1 MPNEEKLMSQ
11 IPPLNSLRVF
21 ECVAEHGNFTK
32 AGDEL
37 HITQSAISRQ
47 ISNLESFYQVKLFN
61 RERVG
66 VKLTPQGKA
75 LFEEVTKALDL
86 IRASSE
92 KILRPTAG
100 QSIKIRTYTTFIAK
114 WLIQRIPQFQEQHPH
129 IEILLSGGLQP
140 EDFEEE
146 TDYSIQFG
154 SANET
159 WSGNTNWF
167 LFNDEIDA
175 VCSPQLLEQIP
186 LNSISDLSQHKLLHS
201 KYRKDDW
208 SDWIKQF
215 NRTDLVGQ
223 CKEMVFSSSLLNYQA
238 AVDGLGVAIGQ
249 IHLLQN
255 ELSKGLLVTPFNKAV
270 KREFGYY
277 LVKHS
282 KRTDANFKLFK
293 EWLFNEIKQMQRQ

>member
-1 MPNEEKLMSQ
+1 MPYEEKLMSQ

-21 ECVAEHGNFTK
+21 ECVAQHGNFTK

-186 LNSISDLSQHKLLHS
+186 LDSISDLSQHKLLHS

-249 IHLLQN
+249 IHLLQS
-255 ELSKGLLVTPFNKAV
+255 ELNKGLLVRPFNKAV

>member
-1 MPNEEKLMSQ
+1 MSL

-21 ECVAEHGNFTK
+21 ECVALHGNFTK

-37 HITQSAISRQ
+37 HISQSAISRQ

-75 LFEEVTKALDL
+75 LFEEVTKALNL

-92 KILRPTAG
+92 KILHPTAG

-114 WLIQRIPQFQEQHPH
+114 WLIQRIPKFQEQHPH

-154 SANET
+154 SPQET

-167 LFNDEIDA
+167 LFHDEIDA

-208 SDWIKQF
+208 QDWIKQF
-215 NRTDLVGQ
+215 NRTDLIGQ

-238 AVDGLGVAIGQ
+238 AIDGLGIAIGQ

-270 KREFGYY
+270 KRELGYY

-282 KRTDANFKLFK
+282 KRTDDNFKLFK
-293 EWLFNEIKQMQRQ
+293 EWLFNEIKQMQRP

>member
-1 MPNEEKLMSQ
+1 
-11 IPPLNSLRVF
+11 
-21 ECVAEHGNFTK
+21 VAQHGNFTK

-37 HITQSAISRQ
+37 HISQSAISRQ

-92 KILRPTAG
+92 KILHPTAG

-154 SANET
+154 SSHET

-167 LFNDEIDA
+167 LFHDEIDA

-208 SDWIKQF
+208 QDWIKQF
-215 NRTDLVGQ
+215 NRTDLIGQ

-238 AVDGLGVAIGQ
+238 AIDGLGVAIGQ
-249 IHLLQN
+249 IHLLHN
-255 ELSKGLLVTPFNKAV
+255 EIKKGLLVTPFNKAV
-270 KREFGYY
+270 KRELGYY

-282 KRTDANFKLFK
+282 KRTDDNFKLFK
-293 EWLFNEIKQMQRQ
+293 EWLFNEIKQMQRS

>member
-1 MPNEEKLMSQ
+1 MSHT
-11 IPPLNSLRVF
+11 PPLNSLRVF
-21 ECVAEHGNFTK
+21 ECVAQHGNFTK

-37 HITQSAISRQ
+37 HISQSAISRQ

-92 KILRPTAG
+92 KILHPTAG

-154 SANET
+154 SSHET

-167 LFNDEIDA
+167 LFHDEIDA

-208 SDWIKQF
+208 QDWIKQF
-215 NRTDLVGQ
+215 NRTDLIGQ

-238 AVDGLGVAIGQ
+238 AIDGLGVAIGQ
-249 IHLLQN
+249 IHLLHN
-255 ELSKGLLVTPFNKAV
+255 EIKKGLLVTPFNKAV
-270 KREFGYY
+270 KRELGYY

-282 KRTDANFKLFK
+282 KRTDDNFKLFK
-293 EWLFNEIKQMQRQ
+293 EWLFNEIKQMQRP

>member
-1 MPNEEKLMSQ
+1 MSNEEKLMSQ

-21 ECVAEHGNFTK
+21 ECVAQHGNFTK

-100 QSIKIRTYTTFIAK
+100 QNIKIRTYTTFIAK

-215 NRTDLVGQ
+215 NRTDLIGQ

-255 ELSKGLLVTPFNKAV
+255 ELNKGLLVTPFNKAV

>member
-1 MPNEEKLMSQ
+1 MSL

-21 ECVAEHGNFTK
+21 ECVALHGNFTK

-37 HITQSAISRQ
+37 HISQSAISRQ

-75 LFEEVTKALDL
+75 LFEEVTKALNL

-92 KILRPTAG
+92 KILHPTAG

-154 SANET
+154 SPQET

-167 LFNDEIDA
+167 LFHDEIDA

-208 SDWIKQF
+208 QDWIKQF
-215 NRTDLVGQ
+215 NRTDLIGQ

-238 AVDGLGVAIGQ
+238 AIDGLGIAIGQ

-270 KREFGYY
+270 KRELGYY

-282 KRTDANFKLFK
+282 KRTDDNFKLFK
-293 EWLFNEIKQMQRQ
+293 EWLFNEIKQMQRP

>member
-1 MPNEEKLMSQ
+1 MSH

-21 ECVAEHGNFTK
+21 ECVAQHGNFTK

-37 HITQSAISRQ
+37 HISQSAISRQ

-92 KILRPTAG
+92 KILHPTAG

-154 SANET
+154 SSHET

-167 LFNDEIDA
+167 LFHDEIDA

-208 SDWIKQF
+208 QDWIKQF
-215 NRTDLVGQ
+215 NRTDLIGQ

-238 AVDGLGVAIGQ
+238 AIDGLGVAIGQ
-249 IHLLQN
+249 IHLLHN
-255 ELSKGLLVTPFNKAV
+255 EIKKGLLVTPFNKAV
-270 KREFGYY
+270 KRELGYY

-282 KRTDANFKLFK
+282 KRTDDNFKLFK
-293 EWLFNEIKQMQRQ
+293 EWLFNEIKQMQRS

>member
-1 MPNEEKLMSQ
+1 MSQ

>member
-1 MPNEEKLMSQ
+1 MSQ

-21 ECVAEHGNFTK
+21 ECVAQHGNFTK

-100 QSIKIRTYTTFIAK
+100 QNIKIRTYTTFIAK

-215 NRTDLVGQ
+215 NRTDLIGQ

-255 ELSKGLLVTPFNKAV
+255 ELNKGLLVTPFNKAV

>member
-1 MPNEEKLMSQ
+1 MSL

-21 ECVAEHGNFTK
+21 ECVALHGNFTK

-37 HITQSAISRQ
+37 HISQSAISRQ

-92 KILRPTAG
+92 KILHPTAG

-154 SANET
+154 SPQET

-167 LFNDEIDA
+167 LFHDEIDA

-208 SDWIKQF
+208 QDWIKQF
-215 NRTDLVGQ
+215 NRTDLIGQ

-238 AVDGLGVAIGQ
+238 AIDGLGIAIGQ

-270 KREFGYY
+270 KRELGYY

-282 KRTDANFKLFK
+282 KRTDDNFKLFK
-293 EWLFNEIKQMQRQ
+293 EWLFNEIKQMQRP

>member
-1 MPNEEKLMSQ
+1 MSNEEKLMSQ

-21 ECVAEHGNFTK
+21 ECVAQHGNFTK

-47 ISNLESFYQVKLFN
+47 ISNLESYYQVKLFN

-100 QSIKIRTYTTFIAK
+100 QNIKIRTYTTFIAK

-159 WSGNTNWF
+159 WSGYTNWF

-215 NRTDLVGQ
+215 NRTDIVGQ

-255 ELSKGLLVTPFNKAV
+255 ELNKGLLVTPFNKAV